1 MSTILR
7 IELTET
13 EGALT
18 RLVGL
23 VERRGFTISTL
34 SKDAPADGGA
44 SITLEVAA
52 REGVRQIDVLM
63 RQIARLFDVRDVFAP
78 EMQPVPAQTQ
88 SRGRPPCPPRS

>member
-7 IELTET
+7 IELAET

-34 SKDAPADGGA
+34 SKGAPADGGA
-44 SITLEVAA
+44 SVTLEVAA

-63 RQIARLFDVRDVFAP
+63 RQIARLFDVHDVFAP
-78 EMQPVPAQTQ
+78 EMQPVSVQ
-88 SRGRPPCPPRS
+88 SHASGRPPCPPRN